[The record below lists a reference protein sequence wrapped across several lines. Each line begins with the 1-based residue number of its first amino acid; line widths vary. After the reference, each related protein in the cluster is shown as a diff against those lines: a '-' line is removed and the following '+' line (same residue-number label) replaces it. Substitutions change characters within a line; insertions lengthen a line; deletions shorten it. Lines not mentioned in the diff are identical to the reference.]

1 MKIFGFSV
9 DGWPENKSRI
19 ATDYIN
25 YDEQTTLLEPD
36 RTFRSPE
43 RSIFHNCYLC
53 LSAVIFFSVNEI
65 F

>member
-1 MKIFGFSV
+1 MTISFDFLV

-19 ATDYIN
+19 ATDYVN

-43 RSIFHNCYLC
+43 RSIFFMT
-53 LSAVIFFSVNEI
+53 SVVFF
-65 F
+65 